1 LTTTDSETAEG
12 PKRGRGRRTK
22 EEEARDY
29 FAELG
34 LDSSVFDALKDRGE
48 IEIPDDAAM
57 LEEFKK
63 ALYVQMSTGQLKS
76 TALVQGLKAIALI
89 AATARPSEDTGPERG
104 IDEILADAGLPLER
118 RREIGVQELE
128 RLHSRAAAL
137 ETIVKNIKEATNV

>member
-1 LTTTDSETAEG
+1 VSEEAGEQ
-12 PKRGRGRRTK
+12 KRGRGRRTK

-29 FAELG
+29 LAELG
-34 LDSSVFDALKDRGE
+34 LDSSVFDALKDRSD

-89 AATARPSEDTGPERG
+89 AATARPSEETGPERG
-104 IDEILADAGLPLER
+104 IDEILTDAGLPLER
-118 RREIGVQELE
+118 RCEIGRVELA
-128 RLHSRAAAL
+128 RLQSRTAAL
-137 ETIVKNIKEATNV
+137 ATVLGTMEAA